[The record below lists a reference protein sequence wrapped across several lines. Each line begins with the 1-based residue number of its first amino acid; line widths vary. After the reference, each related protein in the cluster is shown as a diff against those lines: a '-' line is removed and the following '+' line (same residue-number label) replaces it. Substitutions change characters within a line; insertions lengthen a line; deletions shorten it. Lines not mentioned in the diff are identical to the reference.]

1 MLDTTKIRN
10 ATVEDVPSIRAI
22 YNHVV
27 ATSTAVF
34 NEQPV
39 SLEDRL
45 NWFAARQ
52 EADYPVL
59 VAEAGDEVVG
69 YASYGTFRAGTG
81 YRFAAEHSV
90 HIRPDSQGRGLGTA
104 LVSALF
110 PLAQAQGLHVLVAG
124 IDASNYGSIRMHER
138 LGFVQTG
145 LMREVGRKF
154 DRWLDLALM
163 QRLL

>member
-1 MLDTTKIRN
+1 MIRP
-10 ATVEDVPSIRAI
+10 ATAQDIPAIRAI

-45 NWFAARQ
+45 AWFSARQ
-52 EADYPVL
+52 EAGYPVL
-59 VAEAGDEVVG
+59 VADIAGTVAG
-69 YASYGTFRAGTG
+69 YASYGAFRAGTG

-90 HIRPDSQGRGLGTA
+90 HIRPDSQGRGLGTE
-104 LVSALF
+104 LVRALF

-124 IDASNYGSIRMHER
+124 IDASNHGSIRLHER

-154 DRWLDLALM
+154 ERWLDLALM

>member
-1 MLDTTKIRN
+1 MIRP
-10 ATVEDVPSIRAI
+10 ATAQDVPAIRAI

-34 NEQPV
+34 NEHPV

-45 NWFAARQ
+45 AWFSARQ
-52 EADYPVL
+52 DAGYPVL
-59 VAEAGDEVVG
+59 VADIAGEVAG
-69 YASYGTFRAGTG
+69 YASYGAFRAGTG

-90 HIRPDSQGRGLGTA
+90 HIRPDSQGRGLGTE

-124 IDASNYGSIRMHER
+124 IDAGNRGSIRLHER

-145 LMREVGRKF
+145 LMREVGRTF

-163 QRLL
+163 QRFL

>member
-1 MLDTTKIRN
+1 MIRP
-10 ATVEDVPSIRAI
+10 ATAQDVPAIRAI

-34 NEQPV
+34 NEHPV

-45 NWFAARQ
+45 AWFSARQ
-52 EADYPVL
+52 DAGYPVL
-59 VAEAGDEVVG
+59 VADIAGEVAG
-69 YASYGTFRAGTG
+69 YASYGAFRAGTG

-90 HIRPDSQGRGLGTA
+90 HIRPDSQGRGLGTE

-124 IDASNYGSIRMHER
+124 IDAGNRGSIRLHER

-163 QRLL
+163 QRFL